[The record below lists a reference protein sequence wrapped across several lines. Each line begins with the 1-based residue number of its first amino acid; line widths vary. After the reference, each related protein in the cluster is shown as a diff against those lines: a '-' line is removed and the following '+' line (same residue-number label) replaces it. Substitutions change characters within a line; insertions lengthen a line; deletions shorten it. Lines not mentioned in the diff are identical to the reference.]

1 MKVRYSLLLLSLV
14 ALEASADCG
23 KGKTTIFKCETAKG
37 KQIQVCDDS
46 KTIEY
51 SFGKLSEKP
60 EIVLN
65 VPRNNV
71 TTRQWDG
78 WGTSEWYEIY
88 VPNGKT
94 TYAVYEAIHK
104 SNQTAESGVKVI
116 VDEKEVA
123 TVRCGQ
129 KSNVVSEI
137 QGINLKSAAK

>member
-1 MKVRYSLLLLSLV
+1 MKGRYLWLMLSLV
-14 ALEASADCG
+14 VVEASADCG
-23 KGKTTIFKCETAKG
+23 KTQTTVFKCETAKG

-46 KTIEY
+46 KSIEY
-51 SFGKLSEKP
+51 SFGKASGKP

-65 VPRNNV
+65 VPRAKV

-88 VPNGKT
+88 IPNGKT

-104 SNQTAESGVKVI
+104 SSQSAESGVKVI
-116 VDEKEVA
+116 VNDKEVA

-129 KSNVVSEI
+129 SGAIVSEL
-137 QGINLKSAAK
+137 QGINLKPAAN